1 MLFQADSPPEVDSWV
16 QSLKE
21 VCSAM
26 TNPVQS
32 QSGGDSQI
40 QIYHEGNLLKEGNNL
55 VKDWKRR
62 WFVLKDDRLTYYK
75 KKGV

>member
-1 MLFQADSPPEVDSWV
+1 
-16 QSLKE
+16 
-21 VCSAM
+21 M